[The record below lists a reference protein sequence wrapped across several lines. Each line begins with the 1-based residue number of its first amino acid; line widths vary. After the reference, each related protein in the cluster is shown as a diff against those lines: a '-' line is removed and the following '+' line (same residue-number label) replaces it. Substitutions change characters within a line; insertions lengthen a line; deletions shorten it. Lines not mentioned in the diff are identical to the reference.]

1 MNWSFKSCNLIILY
15 DIEPASDNEAGFC
28 FSVMIQG
35 IFTCDTYVRI
45 YVVDYPCKK
54 YDMQYRK

>member
-28 FSVMIQG
+28 FFFAMIQG
-35 IFTCDTYVRI
+35 IFAYDTYVRI
-45 YVVDYPCKK
+45 Y
-54 YDMQYRK
+54 M